1 MKSISKIIILI
12 FSCLSVYFHYHNNV
26 SSEIQKLIYDDL
38 YNGQFRE
45 SSTERFN
52 VLNMD
57 YPNLT
62 LSSLPIKGMI
72 ARYFFLGARYDEALE
87 LLNESMNVNPYIMY
101 NESLKQDIYFA
112 LGVKDSILYYA
123 EKTFTG
129 IPNNHKHFI
138 DLARAYRNFDRFY
151 LIDSIFKKVEKTKVP
166 AIWKFY
172 FASQLAQEDSI
183 SDYAREKAKES
194 ISFFGKKDPNL
205 RLAAVYVLYGT
216 DQIDKSIQADEE
228 ASELFSQERYREA
241 GIKYAEAAKL
251 NPIEYSHFEN
261 AAISNFKF
269 GYDEQAI
276 PFLKHVIDSLNPKSG
291 KSEFVLAQIYEKL
304 GDYENACK
312 YVSLSSRQ
320 DYNEAYRFLGEYC
333 RDRD

>member
-1 MKSISKIIILI
+1 MKSTIKILLLIISG
-12 FSCLSVYFHYHNNV
+12 LSVYFHYHNNV
-26 SSEIQKLIYDDL
+26 SSEIQRLLYEDL
-38 YNGQFRE
+38 RNGIFKEE
-45 SSTERFN
+45 STARFH
-52 VLNMD
+52 VLNLEF
-57 YPNLT
+57 PNLS
-62 LSSLPIKGMI
+62 LSSIPMKALV
-72 ARYFFLGARYDEALE
+72 ARYYFLGAQYDKALE
-87 LLNESMNVNPYIMY
+87 LLAESDNVNPYIMY

-112 LGVKDSILYYA
+112 LGEKDSVLYYA

-129 IPNNHKHFI
+129 IPNNHKHFM
-138 DLARAYRNFDRFY
+138 DLARAYKNFDRFY
-151 LIDSIFKKVEKTKVP
+151 LIDSIFRKVEKTKVP
-166 AIWKFY
+166 EIWKFY
-172 FASQLAQEDSI
+172 FASQLTQEDSI
-183 SDYAREKAKES
+183 SDYTREKAKES

-205 RLAAVYVLYGT
+205 HLAAIYVLYGT
-216 DQIDKSIQADEE
+216 DKIDKSIQADEE
-228 ASELFSQERYREA
+228 ASELFFQERYREA

-269 GYDEQAI
+269 GYYEQAI

-320 DYNEAYRFLGEYC
+320 DYSEAYRFLGEYC
-333 RDRD
+333 RD